1 MGFVEMIF
9 VCLGALVLLAL
20 LYLLS
25 IYNRLS
31 FYIDKMESKY
41 STIYDYMLDITKLIE
56 DNKQHIDKDKISKI
70 NALIQEVRN
79 KDDKDIQLQ
88 STIELVGLLST
99 GIINDKVVNEE
110 TTSILKDT
118 LTEINYS
125 KEFYNKCVSDYNQYC
140 KKKMVN
146 LIARIFKFKNY
157 PYINRSNDEV

>member
-1 MGFVEMIF
+1 MIF